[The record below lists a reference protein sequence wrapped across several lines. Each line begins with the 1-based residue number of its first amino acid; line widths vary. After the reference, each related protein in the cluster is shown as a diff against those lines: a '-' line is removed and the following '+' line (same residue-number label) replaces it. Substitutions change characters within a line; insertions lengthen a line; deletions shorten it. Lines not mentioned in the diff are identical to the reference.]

1 MRTEAEFANEEVC
14 FGAHGAVV
22 SAAGVDGQT
31 HTPLARPIEVN
42 RH

>member
-1 MRTEAEFANEEVC
+1 VRTEAEFANEEVC

-31 HTPLARPIEVN
+31 RTPLAWAIEVS